1 MNRLGAAH
9 SINARLAAWG
19 IVVKKLLNCREVI
32 CIQLQGLDWVAQ
44 MFLAGLELQELN
56 FVVPSQDEKFDFK
69 FELQGIV

>member
-1 MNRLGAAH
+1 
-9 SINARLAAWG
+9 
-19 IVVKKLLNCREVI
+19 VVV

-69 FELQGIV
+69 FEIQGIV